1 MEEVN
6 KVLRGDGREAP
17 VRIDGCAWVS
27 TVLQQRQSGLN
38 EKENRFTRNELEM
51 TQLVS
56 V

>member
-27 TVLQQRQSGLN
+27 TVLPEEDVTVLA
-38 EKENRFTRNELEM
+38 
-51 TQLVS
+51 V